1 MSECFSK
8 YNSFNNSGV
17 YTQFVV
23 IPDCSGFIV
32 CLWTQVFCWL
42 FKVSSFKTF
51 HIASVI
57 IYTGTCDAKLQ

>member
-51 HIASVI
+51 HI
-57 IYTGTCDAKLQ
+57 